1 MHYDNTL
8 VVVMVAGVI
17 FEKGNAA
24 PTGGLISIVTWVFTG
39 DRRNHESNFN
49 LLVLHHGIDAG
60 SGTTFFGSEHGLRKH
75 LHHG

>member
-1 MHYDNTL
+1 MNIYHKKGNYYDNIF

-39 DRRNHESNFN
+39 TGVTIESNFN
-49 LLVLHHGIDAG
+49 LLVLHH
-60 SGTTFFGSEHGLRKH
+60 
-75 LHHG
+75 